1 MTYLFQQLAKKGRE
15 LGINLKNAATAKE
28 WFRSAAKKV
37 RNPSANEL
45 MSSDSKRFLPTQNIY
60 HGSIGKMV
68 MFFYD
73 ATTKE
78 KLPYWDQFPVIFVIG
93 IKDDGFL
100 GINLH
105 YLSSYQRAKL
115 MDQLYTTMI
124 SPKTEE
130 AKMRINY
137 QILKANSRFRLFRP
151 CVKHY
156 KWGGVRSRLFVIK
169 PEEWDFIVML
179 PIERFVSMQKG
190 QYQNVLKSKVW
201 QDSMKKLKGN

>member
-15 LGINLKNAATAKE
+15 LGINLKNAAMARE
-28 WFRSAAKKV
+28 WFRMAAKKV
-37 RNPSANEL
+37 KNPSANEI
-45 MSSDSKRFLPTQNIY
+45 MSSDNKRFLPTRNMY
-60 HGSIGKMV
+60 YDSIGKMI

-78 KLPYWDQFPVIFVIG
+78 KLPYWDQFPIIFVIG

-105 YLSSYQRAKL
+105 YLSPYQRAKL
-115 MDQLYTTMI
+115 MDQLYTTMT
-124 SPKTEE
+124 SNKSAE

-156 KWGGVRSRLFVIK
+156 KWGGVRSRFFVVK

-179 PIERFVSMQKG
+179 PIERFVSMQGG
-190 QYQNVLKSKVW
+190 QYKNILKSKVW
-201 QDSMKKLKGN
+201 ADSMKKLKGN